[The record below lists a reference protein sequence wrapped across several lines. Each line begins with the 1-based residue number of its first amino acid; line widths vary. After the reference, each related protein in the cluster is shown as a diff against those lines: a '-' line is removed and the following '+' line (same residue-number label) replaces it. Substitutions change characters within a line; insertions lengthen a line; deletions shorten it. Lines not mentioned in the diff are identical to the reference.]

1 MRDMG
6 KLKVW
11 YSGWI
16 EEDRIAGL
24 NHIEWTN
31 GNCLQ
36 FEEGPEVT
44 EFVERVQTVEAKGTL
59 ILITSPNSLNGSA
72 SLIGKRSDLQFAT
85 VGKRAPYEL
94 QKLGVPATQIVAQG
108 DTLKKLVQSED
119 FQSLNPQRIIYPSTT
134 LKTGPV
140 DELKDYTVELFRT
153 YQTLI
158 GSVTLDTH
166 AYDILIFGSPSGVEA
181 IKNGSTRFKAP
192 IPRVI
197 ALGPTTEE
205 KLRED
210 FIGLPVFVSEKPDI
224 EHIIEHTLQ
233 E

>member
-1 MRDMG
+1 MG

-16 EEDRIAGL
+16 PEERMPDPSII
-24 NHIEWTN
+24 NWTN

-36 FEEGPEVT
+36 FKEGPEISD
-44 EFVERVQTVEAKGTL
+44 FVNRIEQVPAQGTL
-59 ILITSPNSLNGSA
+59 VLITSPNSLNGSA
-72 SLIGKRSDLQFAT
+72 SIVGKRPDLKFAT
-85 VGKRAPYEL
+85 VGKRAVYEL
-94 QKLGVPATQIVAQG
+94 QKLGIPKQQIVAQG
-108 DTLKKLVQSED
+108 DTLKRLVESNQ
-119 FQSLNPQRIIYPSTT
+119 FQSIHPERIIYPSTT

-140 DELKDYTVELFRT
+140 AELNGFQVELYKT

-158 GSVTLDTH
+158 GSLTLPSLE
-166 AYDILIFGSPSGVEA
+166 YNVLIFGSPSGVEA

-192 IPRVI
+192 IPRII

-210 FIGLPVFVSEKPDI
+210 FIGLPVFVAKQPDI
-224 EHIIEHTLQ
+224 ELVIQ
-233 E
+233 ELLEENT